1 MSNKKFKK
9 IWSSI
14 LAMILIIT
22 VVINFVMLQYFSVV
36 LDMYFGKGNQKVEK
50 AAGSENWDS
59 EYYKSDYDSD
69 EEIIEAAAKLSQQIE
84 GEGIVLLKNNNK
96 TLPLMHDNKKI
107 SNDNISNISLF
118 GRTTVDPIYSG
129 IGSGEVGT
137 DCIDFNEAFEKK
149 GFEINNTLYEF
160 YAKHEKSTKSFKE
173 TVGGKEAT
181 YTGRGFISQM
191 GEALFVGD
199 IIAEVPVADYSDD
212 VIASYDNYND
222 AAIVV
227 IGRVG
232 GEGCDLPVNMTD
244 HTNYDEDKDK
254 HYLELNKDE
263 LDMLKHVKDQK
274 DRGVFNNIIV
284 ILNTVNAMEVD
295 FINNE
300 EYGIDA
306 ALWVGSYGEHGLNSV
321 VDVITGD
328 INPSGRLVDTYV
340 SDLTLDPTYV
350 NLGDTYYT
358 NVDGSIRGNESGSFI
373 QYEEGIYLG
382 YRYYETAAH
391 EEYINYD
398 EVVIYPFGYGLSYSD
413 FTQEFVSEP
422 SYKDGVLT
430 FEVKVTNSENGIK
443 GKDVVQIYCEQPYI
457 NNGVEKSKV
466 ILSALSK
473 TKELEPG
480 ESQILTLTIDEE
492 ELASY
497 DYKVNKSYVLD
508 EGIYKFY
515 LSENAH
521 SWSNIQATDDKRY
534 YEIELSEVIYN
545 DGNNR
550 DSDNTTVTNQFDD
563 VSNMF
568 KDGVTEGYATNMS
581 RSDFIGTYPTE
592 LTENDKV
599 ANEDIK
605 NKLES
610 VFNEQN
616 DSKLGNVE
624 TSNIYTEDM
633 PQICLKN
640 GLNLIDLR
648 GADYNDESWN
658 QLLDQLSIK
667 EMTNLIETAG
677 YNTAEILSISKPA
690 TLDYDGPLG
699 WSTWVTASGK
709 DALVE
714 AFPASVV
721 LASTWNVEL
730 AEDMGKMIGEQGL
743 RNDFNGWYA
752 PGVNI
757 HRSAF
762 SGRNYEYYSE
772 DGYLSGKIAA
782 ATVSGAASKGTY
794 CYLKHFAL
802 NDQEDG
808 RRGIATWANEQAI
821 REIYLRPFEICV
833 KEAKAEINYIADE
846 DGNWDTKT
854 INATTAIMSSY
865 NCIGTTWAGG
875 NYNLLN
881 NVLRG
886 EWGFEGVVIT
896 DYYGG
901 DAFMDSDQG
910 VRAGSDIYLNTFA
923 NASLSDTESATAV
936 AAIRKATHNTLYTVV
951 NSNTMQGISPGTII
965 SYSLS
970 TWKVC
975 LIIVDI
981 AIMIG
986 IFIGI
991 ICIRRRIKKNSDI
1004 LENV

>member
-1 MSNKKFKK
+1 MNNKKFKK

-22 VVINFVMLQYFSVV
+22 MVINFVILQYFSGV

-69 EEIIEAAAKLSQQIE
+69 EEIIEAAAKLNQQIE
-84 GEGIVLLKNNNK
+84 GEGIVLLKNNNN
-96 TLPLMHDNKKI
+96 TLPLMHDDKKI

-137 DCIDFNEAFEKK
+137 DCIDFNEAFEEK

-173 TVGGKEAT
+173 TVGGTEAT

-232 GEGCDLPVNMTD
+232 GEGCDLPVNMTE
-244 HTNYDEDKDK
+244 HANYDEDKDK

-263 LDMLKHVKDQK
+263 LDMLKHVKEQK
-274 DRGVFNNIIV
+274 DNGVFNKIIV
-284 ILNTVNAMEVD
+284 VLNTVNAMELD

-306 ALWVGSYGEHGLNSV
+306 ALWVGSYGGHGLNSV

-398 EVVIYPFGYGLSYSD
+398 EVVVYPFGYGLSYSD

-457 NNGVEKSKV
+457 NNGIEKSKV

-497 DYKVNKSYVLD
+497 DYKINKSYVLD

-521 SWSNIQATDDKRY
+521 SWSNIQVTDDKKY

-581 RSDFIGTYPTE
+581 RFDFVGTYPTA

-616 DSKLGNVE
+616 DSKLGNTE
-624 TSNIYTEDM
+624 TSDIYTEDM
-633 PQICLKN
+633 PQIGLSN
-640 GLNLIDLR
+640 GLNLIDFR
-648 GADYNDESWN
+648 GVDYNDESWN

-677 YNTAEILSISKPA
+677 FNTAEILSISKPA

-881 NVLRG
+881 NVLRS

-936 AAIRKATHNTLYTVV
+936 AAIRKATHNALYTVV

-970 TWKVC
+970 TWKLC
-975 LIIVDI
+975 LIMADI

-986 IFIGI
+986 ICIGI
-991 ICIRRRIKKNSDI
+991 ICIRRRIKKNSNI